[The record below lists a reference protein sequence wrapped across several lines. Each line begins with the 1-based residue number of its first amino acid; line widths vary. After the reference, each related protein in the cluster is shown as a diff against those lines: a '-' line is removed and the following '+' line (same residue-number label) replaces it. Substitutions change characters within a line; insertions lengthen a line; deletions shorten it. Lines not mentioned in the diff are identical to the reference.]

1 MPRSGRIT
9 EPKGRTRREVQAG
22 RELLGAREAKGRS
35 EARSGGEKRRGIRSV
50 AKRTMW
56 PPPATSTSHL
66 HQPPPPA
73 TSTSHLH
80 QPPPPATSTSHL
92 HAHGPAPT
100 VARIIPSCLPIAG
113 LTCVGRG
120 QQARQKSR
128 CLTGPSMTVVAMQYN
143 IMHAPPAHLPAYAF
157 PLHSL
162 HSSWHL
168 RAHPTLLS
176 GPPIR
181 RMSDRRPLVNANKTP
196 RPVAVPTRRQTWL
209 MNVLRSKC

>member
-66 HQPPPPA
+66 H
-73 TSTSHLH
+73 
-80 QPPPPATSTSHL
+80 
-92 HAHGPAPT
+92 AHGPAPT

-143 IMHAPPAHLPAYAF
+143 ITHAPPAHLPAYAF

-196 RPVAVPTRRQTWL
+196 RPVAVPTRRQPWL